1 MCVCVGGGGGGGKG
15 GGVLPSVLVKENLN
29 AWGKMSKLI
38 H

>member
-1 MCVCVGGGGGGGKG
+1 MCVCVWGGGG

-29 AWGKMSKLI
+29 AWGKMSELI

>member
-1 MCVCVGGGGGGGKG
+1 MCVCGGGGGGGEG